1 MIARMSKYN
10 FVLFAAQSEDFV
22 EKLRGL
28 GLVDITTAGWE
39 PSEED
44 RQLLLDIESLAK
56 AAEFLP
62 RRGALRRCR
71 RAVRFGRGGLCA
83 LRRRAPR
90 GRDAQRRDRAAGKSG
105 RGAASLG
112 GVRRG
117 GDAETRR
124 PGHCPALF
132 LHPAQ
137 HLRQAVG
144 RVVGALYGF
153 GGQPHRCHGVVR
165 RRGQARRGGYA
176 RRAGDEDPDDGHS
189 RGGAPHRRS
198 RRETPDPRR

>member
-56 AAEFLP
+56 AAEFLKNF
-62 RRGALRRCR
+62 RAGERCDAAAAPFASGEEAYAHYAAAHR
-71 RAVRFGRGGLCA
+71 EAATLNAEIGRLE
-83 LRRRAPR
+83 
-90 GRDAQRRDRAAGKSG
+90 SG

-124 PGHCPALF
+124 PGHCPA
-132 LHPAQ
+132 
-137 HLRQAVG
+137 RQG
-144 RVVGALYGF
+144 SKRVTEAANAP
-153 GGQPHRCHGVVR
+153 Q
-165 RRGQARRGGYA
+165 RGCESAHQ
-176 RRAGDEDPDDGHS
+176 
-189 RGGAPHRRS
+189 
-198 RRETPDPRR
+198 

>member
-56 AAEFLP
+56 AAEFLKN
-62 RRGALRRCR
+62 
-71 RAVRFGRGGLCA
+71 F
-83 LRRRAPR
+83 
-90 GRDAQRRDRAAGKSG
+90 
-105 RGAASLG
+105 
-112 GVRRG
+112 
-117 GDAETRR
+117 
-124 PGHCPALF
+124 
-132 LHPAQ
+132 
-137 HLRQAVG
+137 
-144 RVVGALYGF
+144 
-153 GGQPHRCHGVVR
+153 
-165 RRGQARRGGYA
+165 
-176 RRAGDEDPDDGHS
+176 RAGERCDAAAAPFASGEEAYAHYAAAHREAATLNAEIGRLEKAAEELRPWGAFDVEATRKLAARGIVLRYFFTQRNTFDKQLAEWSERYTVSEVSRTDATVWFVVVAKPGEGHS